1 MHTVPKH
8 IIVYNTR
15 APFDDLNLE
24 VAVLH
29 AMQYNTGGPGADIL
43 SVVSG
48 WNLRRE
54 PQGQTFNY
62 TGTQQA
68 GWCTLISLA
77 SLPSANLP
85 ASN

>member
-62 TGTQQA
+62 TGTQHSVVH
-68 GWCTLISLA
+68 SL
-77 SLPSANLP
+77 
-85 ASN
+85 

>member
-8 IIVYNTR
+8 IIVYNTY

-24 VAVLH
+24 VAVL
-29 AMQYNTGGPGADIL
+29 QCITGGPGADIL

-62 TGTQQA
+62 TGT
-68 GWCTLISLA
+68 
-77 SLPSANLP
+77 
-85 ASN
+85 